1 MSSLLV
7 TLLITSI
14 RVSKMTL
21 LHWTDTVLPFS
32 CPQPIKLF
40 SFFPFETFKPVKT
53 CHHQWHTFAIDVTW
67 CLPVRMVLLCLSH
80 RWSRI
85 VLGPMKG
92 CLFRGAQFLVIELRQ
107 IKMHDSGQNIAV
119 AVLFLLMAWDQT
131 AQQIRNLLFS
141 LPVQIVVTNQAAG
154 HCGLFC
160 WWPID
165 NLVQRMIS
173 FKAVPHWKG

>member
-1 MSSLLV
+1 MSCLLV

-14 RVSKMTL
+14 RESKMTL

-32 CPQPIKLF
+32 CPQPFKLF

-92 CLFRGAQFLVIELRQ
+92 CLFREAPFFLNWTPPNQNARFWTKYSSGCFVSSYGLRPDGSTNKKPVIFSPSSNSD
-107 IKMHDSGQNIAV
+107 IKSSRWA
-119 AVLFLLMAWDQT
+119 LWTFLL
-131 AQQIRNLLFS
+131 
-141 LPVQIVVTNQAAG
+141 VTN
-154 HCGLFC
+154 
-160 WWPID
+160 
-165 NLVQRMIS
+165 R
-173 FKAVPHWKG
+173 